1 MASTFTS
8 DTLPADHKAAIRQ
21 MKHALR
27 AQLGDVQQIFNQLSD
42 DIATRVAEINALKAQ
57 GDAVWPV
64 LSYADIKA
72 GHVTAEQREQIKR
85 RGCAVIKGHFPR
97 EQALGWDQSMLDY
110 LDRNRFDEVYKGPGD
125 NFFGTLSA
133 SRPEIYPIYWS
144 QAQMQARQSEE
155 MANAQSFLNRLWT
168 FESDGKQWFNPDVS
182 VISPDR
188 IRAVRPERPPKVLER
203 IPTPGRWNAGCFQR
217 ISAFSPT
224 SLMAIWR
231 NMIPGMRHIVRK
243 LKSTRWTTPP
253 NVPCFG
259 HSRAGQRS
267 LICCLVRGCCTLCPF
282 LKPWRTYCYVRCLMM
297 CRRMNCAA

>member
-144 QAQMQARQSEE
+144 QAQMQARQSE
-155 MANAQSFLNRLWT
+155 
-168 FESDGKQWFNPDVS
+168 
-182 VISPDR
+182 
-188 IRAVRPERPPKVLER
+188 
-203 IPTPGRWNAGCFQR
+203 
-217 ISAFSPT
+217 
-224 SLMAIWR
+224 
-231 NMIPGMRHIVRK
+231 
-243 LKSTRWTTPP
+243 
-253 NVPCFG
+253 
-259 HSRAGQRS
+259 
-267 LICCLVRGCCTLCPF
+267 
-282 LKPWRTYCYVRCLMM
+282 
-297 CRRMNCAA
+297 

>member
-1 MASTFTS
+1 
-8 DTLPADHKAAIRQ
+8 
-21 MKHALR
+21 
-27 AQLGDVQQIFNQLSD
+27 
-42 DIATRVAEINALKAQ
+42 
-57 GDAVWPV
+57 
-64 LSYADIKA
+64 
-72 GHVTAEQREQIKR
+72 
-85 RGCAVIKGHFPR
+85 
-97 EQALGWDQSMLDY
+97 MLDY

-182 VISPDR
+182 VIYLTVSA
-188 IRAVRPERPPKVLER
+188 AVRPERPPKVLER
-203 IPTPGRWNAGCFQR
+203 IPTPGHWNAGCFQR

-253 NVPCFG
+253 NVPCFDIPG
-259 HSRAGQRS
+259 LDSA
-267 LICCLVRGCCTLCPF
+267 L
-282 LKPWRTYCYVRCLMM
+282 
-297 CRRMNCAA
+297 

>member
-1 MASTFTS
+1 
-8 DTLPADHKAAIRQ
+8 
-21 MKHALR
+21 
-27 AQLGDVQQIFNQLSD
+27 
-42 DIATRVAEINALKAQ
+42 
-57 GDAVWPV
+57 
-64 LSYADIKA
+64 
-72 GHVTAEQREQIKR
+72 
-85 RGCAVIKGHFPR
+85 
-97 EQALGWDQSMLDY
+97 MLDY

-182 VISPDR
+182 VIYPDR
-188 IRAVRPERPPKVLER
+188 IRRRPPGTTSKGLGAHTDSGALER
-203 IPTPGRWNAGCFQR
+203 WLLPAYQR
-217 ISAFSPT
+217 VFANVFNGNLAQYDP
-224 SLMAIWR
+224 R
-231 NMIPGMRHIVRK
+231 MRHIVRK

-259 HSRAGQRS
+259 HSGAGQRS
-267 LICCLVRGCCTLCPF
+267 LICCPVRGCCTSCPF

>member
-1 MASTFTS
+1 
-8 DTLPADHKAAIRQ
+8 RQ

-125 NFFGTLSA
+125 N
-133 SRPEIYPIYWS
+133 
-144 QAQMQARQSEE
+144 
-155 MANAQSFLNRLWT
+155 
-168 FESDGKQWFNPDVS
+168 
-182 VISPDR
+182 
-188 IRAVRPERPPKVLER
+188 
-203 IPTPGRWNAGCFQR
+203 
-217 ISAFSPT
+217 
-224 SLMAIWR
+224 
-231 NMIPGMRHIVRK
+231 
-243 LKSTRWTTPP
+243 
-253 NVPCFG
+253 
-259 HSRAGQRS
+259 
-267 LICCLVRGCCTLCPF
+267 
-282 LKPWRTYCYVRCLMM
+282 
-297 CRRMNCAA
+297 

>member
-1 MASTFTS
+1 
-8 DTLPADHKAAIRQ
+8 
-21 MKHALR
+21 
-27 AQLGDVQQIFNQLSD
+27 
-42 DIATRVAEINALKAQ
+42 
-57 GDAVWPV
+57 
-64 LSYADIKA
+64 
-72 GHVTAEQREQIKR
+72 
-85 RGCAVIKGHFPR
+85 
-97 EQALGWDQSMLDY
+97 
-110 LDRNRFDEVYKGPGD
+110 
-125 NFFGTLSA
+125 
-133 SRPEIYPIYWS
+133 
-144 QAQMQARQSEE
+144 MQARQSEE

-182 VISPDR
+182 VIYPDR
-188 IRAVRPERPPKVLER
+188 IRRRPPGTTSKGLGAH
-203 IPTPGRWNAGCFQR
+203 TDSGRWNAGCFQR